1 MSATGADARV
11 QSVIA
16 AFKARYG
23 ENSAEYQVAIAPGRV
38 NLIGEHTDY
47 NDGFVLPIAI
57 NRDMLLVGAPR
68 NDRQVRVYS
77 LDMQQENVVNLDDI
91 TFDESMR
98 WSNYV
103 RGVLHVLQE
112 AGYSVAGM
120 DMVMTGN
127 VPQGAGLSSSA
138 ALEVG
143 VLMLSSCLSGFTVPG
158 VEAAKLCQRAENN
171 FVGVNCGIMD
181 QFISRLGAEN
191 SALLID
197 CRSLSYRHIP
207 WSESQVRLLVVD
219 TRVKRG
225 LVDSEYNR
233 RRSECETGVKI
244 LAQVI
249 PGIRALRDVSL
260 EQLQT
265 YKHLLPD
272 SVYARC
278 LHVVGENQRVS
289 AAAQALENNAWSRLG
304 SLMYES
310 HADLRDLYQVSCR
323 ELDLVVELAQ
333 TVSGVYGARMTGAG
347 FGGCAIVLVQ
357 EEAVESLQDVIRSKF
372 TAETGHEP
380 GLLLTGA
387 AAGARIL

>member
-1 MSATGADARV
+1 VSATTADARV
-11 QSVIA
+11 QSAIA
-16 AFKARYG
+16 VFNDRYG
-23 ENSAEYQVAIAPGRV
+23 ENQTPYRVVIAPGRV

-57 NRDMLLVGAPR
+57 NRDMLLVGALR
-68 NDRQVRVYS
+68 SDRQVRVYS
-77 LDMQQENVVNLDDI
+77 IDMQQENNINLDDI
-91 TFDESMR
+91 TFDQNMR

-112 AGYSVAGM
+112 AGYPVAGM

-143 VLMLSSCLSGFTVPG
+143 VLMLSSSLSGFTVPG
-158 VEAAKLCQRAENN
+158 VEAAKLCQRAENT

-181 QFISRLGAEN
+181 QFISRLGAQD

-197 CRSLSYRHIP
+197 CRNLDYRHIS
-207 WSESQVRLLVVD
+207 WSGDRVRLLVVD

-225 LVDSEYNR
+225 LVDSEYNQR
-233 RRSECETGVKI
+233 RCECEKGVEI
-244 LAQVI
+244 LAQLI
-249 PGIRALRDVSL
+249 PGVKALRDVSL
-260 EQLQT
+260 EQLHS
-265 YKHLLPD
+265 YKHLLSD
-272 SVYARC
+272 RVFARC
-278 LHVVGENQRVS
+278 MHVVGENQRVLD
-289 AAAQALENNAWSRLG
+289 AVQALKKGDWQRLG
-304 SLMYES
+304 ALMYES
-310 HADLRDLYQVSCR
+310 HASLRDLYQVSCR

-333 TVSGVYGARMTGAG
+333 AVPGVYGARMTGAG
-347 FGGCAIVLVQ
+347 FGGCAIALVQ
-357 EEAVESLQDVIRSKF
+357 KEVVESLLDVMSSKYA
-372 TAETGHEP
+372 AETGYEP